1 MQCRSCGTE
10 IADKAIVC
18 YRCGAGTTD
27 PVRKP
32 VPLPASGGGPS
43 SLTMIVPFVLALTF
57 ILLSQGSDYPRTMMA
72 VAALFAALGA
82 VLVVT
87 RVSRR
92 R

>member
-1 MQCRSCGTE
+1 
-10 IADKAIVC
+10 
-18 YRCGAGTTD
+18 
-27 PVRKP
+27 
-32 VPLPASGGGPS
+32 
-43 SLTMIVPFVLALTF
+43 VPFVLALTF
-57 ILLSQGSDYPRTMMA
+57 ILLSQGSDYPRTMMG